1 MLFRSV
7 QAIHDYSYYLSQSEW
22 SDGKTNHNPIPQ
34 TGVTPYNASMMEQ
47 VKNEVNTNYPFQKDV
62 VNGYEK
68 VGFSLTLNSKTTMNL
83 YFKLSFTP
91 SSLPVGFKEVTLNGE
106 TWYLYQI
113 QGLYPFY
120 YSHQFNIW
128 TAHCYPAS
136 YVGLILDGNYSD
148 AKKEAMMA
156 YYYYC
161 TAASTYYALT
171 K

>member
-1 MLFRSV
+1 
-7 QAIHDYSYYLSQSEW
+7 
-22 SDGKTNHNPIPQ
+22 
-34 TGVTPYNASMMEQ
+34 
-47 VKNEVNTNYPFQKDV
+47 
-62 VNGYEK
+62 
-68 VGFSLTLNSKTTMNL
+68 MNL